1 MLSNRHFKDQVWEQ
15 FARMAKGL
23 ANPKRM
29 ELLDLLAQCPRTV
42 DALAKLT
49 GMPIANTSQHL
60 QVLKGSALVQA
71 ERKGTFVVYRLA
83 TPEVEDFLTSF
94 RRLGE
99 AQIAEIAQLTQTFLK
114 GRDLLEVVDQE
125 ALVNRVKHQ
134 EVVLLDVR
142 PEVEYQTGHIP
153 GAISVPLAELKRRIS
168 SLPRDHE
175 VVAYCRGPY
184 CVLAVEAVAMLR
196 KHGIKAIRLED
207 GVQDWRTRGFPIAVG
222 QDFTPPC
229 EALGHQPALSKP
241 ADHMVAPGETP

>member
-29 ELLDLLAQCPRTV
+29 ELLDLLVQCPRTV

-60 QVLKGSALVQA
+60 QVLKGSALVRA

-83 TPEVEDFLTSF
+83 APEVEAFLTSF

-99 AQIAEIAQLTQTFLK
+99 VQIAEVAQLTQTFLK
-114 GRDLLEVVDQE
+114 ERHMLEAVDQD
-125 ALVNRVKHQ
+125 ALVDRVRRQ

-142 PEVEYQTGHIP
+142 PEEEFQTGHIP
-153 GAISVPLAELKRRIS
+153 GAISVPLAELKRRIAK
-168 SLPRDHE
+168 LPKDRE
-175 VVAYCRGPY
+175 IVAYCRGPY

-196 KHGIKAIRLED
+196 KQGFNAIRLED
-207 GVQDWRTRGFPIAVG
+207 GVQDWRTRGFPVAVG
-222 QDFTPPC
+222 QDFISFRSAKQAPTRSK
-229 EALGHQPALSKP
+229 QPK
-241 ADHMVAPGETP
+241 

>member
-99 AQIAEIAQLTQTFLK
+99 VQIAEVGQLTRTFLK
-114 GRDLLEVVDQE
+114 ERHLLEVVDQD
-125 ALVNRVKHQ
+125 ALVDRVRHQ

-142 PEVEYQTGHIP
+142 PEEEFQTGHIP

-168 SLPRDHE
+168 SLPKGHE

-184 CVLAVEAVAMLR
+184 CVLAVEAVELLR
-196 KHGIKAIRLED
+196 KHGIKATRLED

-222 QDFTPPC
+222 QDSAPPPLSTRTSIRSKQTP
-229 EALGHQPALSKP
+229 
-241 ADHMVAPGETP
+241 